1 MRLKTKLVLAITGLV
16 FLVVTVLSWLFL
28 EQLLAQRIS
37 QSYAAN
43 DMVAQQVRYYTQL
56 AVTNG
61 LRGKQ
66 IDPND
71 PTALRAAVAQA
82 LQHDQGLNEQLS
94 AVNRYSPTVYD
105 VAIADRDNRALLSTD
120 PTQDNVQLP
129 KRENYDRLLHGGVF
143 TTVRTFFG
151 PPRTYD
157 IVLSIVRKDDTA
169 GKEQPFLSVHVGIR
183 TTFLRTVFAP
193 WIWASLTFTGIAI
206 LSSLLVA
213 ALLAN
218 LALQPIEQISLRLD
232 ALERPGFDQ
241 AGEPVPPEPA
251 RLPPSRESP
260 AWMRPATL
268 IRPSTEDTVVQVSDK
283 IERIGRRMRN
293 VEEVFSALKENL
305 DSIMANLQ
313 DGILLFTAEGRAA
326 LVSDSVERFL
336 GIPRTRLFGGS
347 VNSIFSLETKLGR
360 LVRDAFE
367 TGRTLDQEEIETETG
382 RRVQVSL
389 DFVLD
394 QSIADQPLGKGDSIP
409 GASLGALLTLHD
421 LESVRELE
429 SELELSRRLAAI
441 GRLTSGVGHEV
452 KNPINAIVVHLELLR
467 NKLSGPDSRAM
478 RHLEIIESEIQRLD
492 RVVQTLVDFSRPV
505 ELQLKE
511 QDLRRI
517 VSGVL
522 MLASAELETHDVR
535 VSSHMPDRPMITKV
549 DADLIK
555 QAILNVVLNGAQAMS
570 PQGGE
575 LHVTL
580 REEGR
585 MAAIEIADSG
595 SGIPDEI
602 RAKIFDLYFTTRKDG
617 SGIGLAMTYRIIQLH
632 SGSIDVQSKQNIGS
646 TFTLKLPLLASA
658 EGKLRGSQ
666 LDTTSSAPAFTSEGS
681 GL

>member
-28 EQLLAQRIS
+28 EQLLAQRIT

-43 DMVAQQVRYYTQL
+43 DMVAHQILYYTQL

-61 LRGKQ
+61 LSGKEF
-66 IDPND
+66 DPND
-71 PTALRAAVAQA
+71 PKSLRAAVAEA

-105 VAIADRDNRALLSTD
+105 VSIADSQGRALLSTD

-143 TTVRTFFG
+143 TTVYTFFG
-151 PPRTYD
+151 PPRTYN
-157 IVLSIVRKDDTA
+157 IVLLLERA
-169 GKEQPFLSVHVGIR
+169 HRPFLSVQVGIR
-183 TTFLRTVFAP
+183 TTFLRNVFEP
-193 WIWASLTFTGIAI
+193 WIWASLTFTGVAI

-232 ALERPGFDQ
+232 TLEQASFDDD
-241 AGEPVPPEPA
+241 GEAPAPEPA
-251 RLPPSRESP
+251 KLPPPRETP

-305 DSIMANLQ
+305 DSIMSNLQ

-336 GIPRTRLFGGS
+336 GLPRTRLFGGS
-347 VNSIFSLETKLGR
+347 IASIFTLETKLGR

-367 TGRTLDQEEIETETG
+367 TGHTLDQEEVETDTG

-389 DFVLD
+389 DFVID
-394 QSIADQPLGKGDSIP
+394 QDSAP

-441 GRLTSGVGHEV
+441 GRLTAGVGHEV

-522 MLASAELETHDVR
+522 MLASAELETHNVR
-535 VSSHMPDRPMITKV
+535 VSSHMPERPLITKV

-570 PQGGE
+570 QGGE

-595 SGIPDEI
+595 SGIPDDI

-617 SGIGLAMTYRIIQLH
+617 SGIGLAMTYRIMQLH
-632 SGSIDVQSKQNIGS
+632 NGSIDVQSEQNIGS

-666 LDTTSSAPAFTSEGS
+666 LDTTTSAPAFTSEGS

>member
-28 EQLLAQRIS
+28 EQLLAQRIN

-43 DMVAQQVRYYTQL
+43 DMVARQILYGTTL
-56 AVTNG
+56 ALNKG
-61 LRGKQ
+61 LTGRQ
-66 IDPND
+66 FDPND
-71 PTALRAAVAQA
+71 PTALRAAVSDV
-82 LQHDQGLNEQLS
+82 LRHDEGLNGLLS
-94 AVNRYSPTVYD
+94 SVNRYAATVFD
-105 VAIADRDNRALLSTD
+105 VAIADRDGRALLSTD

-129 KRENYDRLLHGGVF
+129 QREDYALLQHAGVI
-143 TTVRTFFG
+143 TTMRAVFG
-151 PPRTYD
+151 PPRNYN
-157 IVLSIVRKDDTA
+157 IVLPLDRKNDAT
-169 GKEQPFLSVHVGIR
+169 GKVQPFLTIRVGIR

-193 WIWASLTFTGIAI
+193 WIWASLTFTGVAI

-232 ALERPGFDQ
+232 TLEQ
-241 AGEPVPPEPA
+241 ASFEEEDAFKAGPPEPA
-251 RLPPSRESP
+251 ELPPPKETP
-260 AWMRPATL
+260 AWMRPAANL

-336 GIPRTRLFGGS
+336 GLPRTRLFGGTIG
-347 VNSIFSLETKLGR
+347 SIFTLETKLGR

-367 TGRTLDQEEIETETG
+367 SGHSLDQEEVETETG

-389 DFVLD
+389 DFVVD
-394 QSIADQPLGKGDSIP
+394 QDSAP
-409 GASLGALLTLHD
+409 GASLGALMTLHD

-441 GRLTSGVGHEV
+441 GRLTAGVGHEV

-467 NKLSGPDSRAM
+467 NKLSGPDARAM

-522 MLASAELETHDVR
+522 MLASAELETHNVR

-555 QAILNVVLNGAQAMS
+555 QAILNVVLNGAQAMG
-570 PQGGE
+570 QGGE

-595 SGIPDEI
+595 SGIPDDI

-632 SGSIDVQSKQNIGS
+632 NGSIDVQSEQNIGS

-658 EGKLRGSQ
+658 EGKLRGSP
-666 LDTTSSAPAFTSEGS
+666 LEKTTSAPAFTSEGS

>member
-43 DMVAQQVRYYTQL
+43 DMVARQILYSTGL
-56 AVTNG
+56 ALTNG
-61 LRGKQ
+61 LRGRQ
-66 IDPND
+66 IDAND
-71 PTALRAAVAQA
+71 PTALRAAVLDV
-82 LQHDQGLNEQLS
+82 LQHDEGLNGLIS
-94 AVNRYSPTVYD
+94 SVNRYAPTVFD
-105 VAIADRDNRALLSTD
+105 VAVADRDGKALLSTD
-120 PTQDNVQLP
+120 PTQDNVTLP
-129 KRENYDRLLHGGVF
+129 KRDDYALLQHAGIIATMRAV
-143 TTVRTFFG
+143 FG
-151 PPRTYD
+151 PPRNYN
-157 IVLSIVRKDDTA
+157 IVLPLERTVA
-169 GKEQPFLSVHVGIR
+169 PGKKEPFLTIRVGIR

-206 LSSLLVA
+206 ISSLLVA

-232 ALERPGFDQ
+232 TLEHAGFDRD
-241 AGEPVPPEPA
+241 GEPEPPKPA
-251 RLPPSRESP
+251 ELPPSRESP

-347 VNSIFSLETKLGR
+347 ISSIFTLETKIGR

-367 TGRTLDQEEIETETG
+367 NGNTLDQEEVETETG

-389 DFVLD
+389 DFVVD
-394 QSIADQPLGKGDSIP
+394 QDSAP

-467 NKLSGPDSRAM
+467 NKLSGPDARAM

-522 MLASAELETHDVR
+522 MLASAELETHNVR
-535 VSSHMPDRPMITKV
+535 VSSHMPERPMITKV

-570 PQGGE
+570 QGGD

-580 REEGR
+580 REDGR
-585 MAAIEIADSG
+585 MAAIEISDSG
-595 SGIPDEI
+595 SGIPDDI

-632 SGSIDVQSKQNIGS
+632 NGSIDVQSEQNIGS

>member
-28 EQLLAQRIS
+28 EQLLAQRIT

-43 DMVAQQVRYYTQL
+43 DMVAHQVLYYTQL

-61 LRGKQ
+61 LNDKAF
-66 IDPND
+66 DPND
-71 PTALRAAVAQA
+71 PKALRAAVAEA

-94 AVNRYSPTVYD
+94 AINRYSPTVYD
-105 VAIADRDNRALLSTD
+105 VSIADSQGRALLSTD
-120 PTQDNVQLP
+120 PTQDNVQIP

-143 TTVRTFFG
+143 TTVYTFFG
-151 PPRTYD
+151 PPRTYN
-157 IVLSIVRKDDTA
+157 IVLLLER
-169 GKEQPFLSVHVGIR
+169 GHRPFLSVQVGIR
-183 TTFLRTVFAP
+183 TTFLRNVFAP

-232 ALERPGFDQ
+232 TLEQANFDND
-241 AGEPVPPEPA
+241 GEPSAPEPA
-251 RLPPSRESP
+251 KLPPPREAP

-305 DSIMANLQ
+305 DSIMSNLQ

-336 GIPRTRLFGGS
+336 GLPRTRLFGGS
-347 VNSIFSLETKLGR
+347 IDGIFTLETKLGR

-367 TGRTLDQEEIETETG
+367 NGHTLDQEEVETDTG

-389 DFVLD
+389 DFVID
-394 QSIADQPLGKGDSIP
+394 QDSAP

-441 GRLTSGVGHEV
+441 GRLTAGVGHEV

-467 NKLSGPDSRAM
+467 NKLSGPDARAM

-522 MLASAELETHDVR
+522 MLASAELETHNVR
-535 VSSHMPDRPMITKV
+535 VSSHMPERPLITKV

-570 PQGGE
+570 QGGE
-575 LHVTL
+575 LHVTV

-595 SGIPDEI
+595 SGIPDDI

-617 SGIGLAMTYRIIQLH
+617 SGIGLAMTYRIMQLH
-632 SGSIDVQSKQNIGS
+632 NGSIDVQSEQNIGS

-666 LDTTSSAPAFTSEGS
+666 LDTTTSAPAFTSEGS

>member
-37 QSYAAN
+37 DSYAAN

-105 VAIADRDNRALLSTD
+105 IAIADRDNRALLSTD

-129 KRENYDRLLHGGVF
+129 KRENYDRLLHGGVI

-193 WIWASLTFTGIAI
+193 WIWASLTFTGLAI
-206 LSSLLVA
+206 LSSLLVS

-232 ALERPGFDQ
+232 TLEQAEFEQDAFDR
-241 AGEPVPPEPA
+241 EPPA
-251 RLPPSRESP
+251 PAELPPPSKESP

-268 IRPSTEDTVVQVSDK
+268 IRPSSEDTVVRVSDK

-367 TGRTLDQEEIETETG
+367 TGRTLEQEEIETETG

-394 QSIADQPLGKGDSIP
+394 QSIADQSLATEDSIP

-429 SELELSRRLAAI
+429 SELEISRRLAAI
-441 GRLTSGVGHEV
+441 GRLTAGVGHEV

-467 NKLSGPDSRAM
+467 NKLFGPDARAM

-492 RVVQTLVDFSRPV
+492 RVV
-505 ELQLKE
+505 
-511 QDLRRI
+511 
-517 VSGVL
+517 
-522 MLASAELETHDVR
+522 
-535 VSSHMPDRPMITKV
+535 
-549 DADLIK
+549 
-555 QAILNVVLNGAQAMS
+555 
-570 PQGGE
+570 
-575 LHVTL
+575 
-580 REEGR
+580 
-585 MAAIEIADSG
+585 
-595 SGIPDEI
+595 
-602 RAKIFDLYFTTRKDG
+602 
-617 SGIGLAMTYRIIQLH
+617 
-632 SGSIDVQSKQNIGS
+632 
-646 TFTLKLPLLASA
+646 
-658 EGKLRGSQ
+658 
-666 LDTTSSAPAFTSEGS
+666 
-681 GL
+681 

>member
-1 MRLKTKLVLAITGLV
+1 
-16 FLVVTVLSWLFL
+16 
-28 EQLLAQRIS
+28 
-37 QSYAAN
+37 
-43 DMVAQQVRYYTQL
+43 
-56 AVTNG
+56 
-61 LRGKQ
+61 
-66 IDPND
+66 
-71 PTALRAAVAQA
+71 
-82 LQHDQGLNEQLS
+82 
-94 AVNRYSPTVYD
+94 
-105 VAIADRDNRALLSTD
+105 
-120 PTQDNVQLP
+120 TQDNVKLP
-129 KRENYDRLLHGGVF
+129 EREDYALLQHAGVL
-143 TTVRTFFG
+143 TTMRAVFG
-151 PPRTYD
+151 PPRNYN
-157 IVLSIVRKDDTA
+157 IVLPLERTVEP
-169 GKEQPFLSVHVGIR
+169 GKKVSFLTIRVGIR

-206 LSSLLVA
+206 ISSLLVA

-232 ALERPGFDQ
+232 TLEQEDFDRD
-241 AGEPVPPEPA
+241 GEPIAPQPA
-251 RLPPSRESP
+251 ELPPPTRESP

-268 IRPSTEDTVVQVSDK
+268 IRPSAEDPVGQVSNK

-305 DSIMANLQ
+305 DSIMSNLQ

-347 VNSIFSLETKLGR
+347 IAGIFTLETKIGR

-367 TGRTLDQEEIETETG
+367 NGNTLDQEEVETETG

-389 DFVLD
+389 DFVVD
-394 QSIADQPLGKGDSIP
+394 QDSAP

-467 NKLSGPDSRAM
+467 NKLSGPDARAM

-522 MLASAELETHDVR
+522 MLASAELETHNVR
-535 VSSHMPDRPMITKV
+535 VSSHMPERPVITKV

-570 PQGGE
+570 QGGE

-580 REEGR
+580 REDGR
-585 MAAIEIADSG
+585 MAAIEISDSG
-595 SGIPDEI
+595 SGIPDDI

-632 SGSIDVQSKQNIGS
+632 NGSIDVQSEQNIGS

-666 LDTTSSAPAFTSEGS
+666 LDTTISAPAFTSEGS

>member
-28 EQLLAQRIS
+28 EQLLAQRIN

-43 DMVAQQVRYYTQL
+43 DMVAHQILYGTQL
-56 AVTNG
+56 ALNNG
-61 LRGKQ
+61 LRGRQ

-71 PTALRAAVAQA
+71 PVALREAVAES
-82 LQHDQGLNEQLS
+82 LQHDEGLNALLNS
-94 AVNRYSPTVYD
+94 VIRYSPTVFD
-105 VAIADRDNRALLSTD
+105 VAIADRLGRAVLSTD
-120 PTQDNVQLP
+120 PTQDNQALP
-129 KRENYDRLLHGGVF
+129 EREDYARLQHSGII
-143 TTVRTFFG
+143 TTVRIVFG
-151 PPRTYD
+151 PPRVYNV
-157 IVLSIVRKDDTA
+157 VLPLDRTVTG
-169 GKEQPFLSVHVGIR
+169 GKSQAFLTIRVGIR
-183 TTFLRTVFAP
+183 STFLRNVFAP

-206 LSSLLVA
+206 LSSLAVA

-232 ALERPGFDQ
+232 TLENAGLKDAAEIAALP
-241 AGEPVPPEPA
+241 APPKEN
-251 RLPPSRESP
+251 R
-260 AWMRPATL
+260 L
-268 IRPSTEDTVVQVSDK
+268 IRNAVRGSTEDTVVKVSDK

-313 DGILLFTAEGRAA
+313 DGILLFTGEGRAA

-336 GIPRTRLFGGS
+336 GIPRAELFGGT
-347 VNSIFSLETKLGR
+347 VHSIFSMDTKIGR
-360 LVRDAFE
+360 LVLDAFE
-367 TGRTLDQEEIETETG
+367 DGRPLDQEEVETEAG
-382 RRVQVSL
+382 RHVQVSL
-389 DFVLD
+389 DFVVD
-394 QSIADQPLGKGDSIP
+394 QQSRPESALP

-421 LESVRELE
+421 LESLREIE
-429 SELELSRRLAAI
+429 SEIELSRRLAAI

-511 QDLRRI
+511 QDIRRV

-522 MLASAELETHDVR
+522 MLASAELETHNVR
-535 VSSHMPDRPMITKV
+535 VHSHMPDHPLNTKV

-555 QAILNVVLNGAQAMS
+555 QAILNVVLNGAQAM
-570 PQGGE
+570 QNGGE
-575 LHVTL
+575 LHVSV

-585 MAAIEIADSG
+585 NVTIEIADSG
-595 SGIPDEI
+595 GGIPPDI
-602 RAKIFDLYFTTRKDG
+602 REKIFDLYFTTKKNG
-617 SGIGLAMTYRIIQLH
+617 SGIGLAMTYRIMQLH
-632 SGSIDVQSKQNIGS
+632 NGTIDVQSEQNIGS
-646 TFTLKLPLLASA
+646 TFTLKLPLLATA

-666 LDTTSSAPAFTSEGS
+666 LEKTTSAPAFTSEGT

>member
-16 FLVVTVLSWLFL
+16 FLVVTLLSWLFL
-28 EQLLAQRIS
+28 EQLLAQRIRD
-37 QSYAAN
+37 SYAAN
-43 DMVAQQVRYYTQL
+43 DMVARQILYSTQL
-56 AVTNG
+56 ALNTG
-61 LRGKQ
+61 LQGRQ
-66 IDPND
+66 VDPNN
-71 PTALRAAVAQA
+71 PASLRATVLDV
-82 LQHDQGLNEQLS
+82 LQHDEGLNGLLS
-94 AVNRYSPTVYD
+94 SVNRYASTVFD
-105 VAIADRDNRALLSTD
+105 VAIADRDGKALLSTD
-120 PTQDNVQLP
+120 PTQDNVTLP
-129 KRENYDRLLHGGVF
+129 KREDYALLQHAGVI
-143 TTVRTFFG
+143 TTMRAVFG
-151 PPRTYD
+151 PPRNYN
-157 IVLSIVRKDDTA
+157 IVLPLERA
-169 GKEQPFLSVHVGIR
+169 HQPFLTIRVGIR
-183 TTFLRTVFAP
+183 TTFLRNVFAP
-193 WIWASLTFTGIAI
+193 WIWASITFTGVAI

-218 LALQPIEQISLRLD
+218 LALHPIELISLRLD
-232 ALERPGFDQ
+232 TLEQAGFDR
-241 AGEPVPPEPA
+241 ADESAPA
-251 RLPPSRESP
+251 QPAELPPPKESP

-268 IRPSTEDTVVQVSDK
+268 IRPSVEDPVGQVSDK

-347 VNSIFSLETKLGR
+347 INSIFTLESKIGR

-367 TGRTLDQEEIETETG
+367 NGNTLDQEEVETETG

-389 DFVLD
+389 DFVVD
-394 QSIADQPLGKGDSIP
+394 QDSAP

-467 NKLSGPDSRAM
+467 NKLSGPDARAM

-511 QDLRRI
+511 QDLRRV

-522 MLASAELETHDVR
+522 MLASAELETHNVR
-535 VSSHMPDRPMITKV
+535 VSSHMPERPLTTKV

-570 PQGGE
+570 QGGD

-580 REEGR
+580 REDGR
-585 MAAIEIADSG
+585 MAAIEISDSG
-595 SGIPDEI
+595 SGIPDDI

-632 SGSIDVQSKQNIGS
+632 NGSIDVQSEQNIGS

-666 LDTTSSAPAFTSEGS
+666 LEKTTSAPAFTSEGS

>member
-43 DMVAQQVRYYTQL
+43 DMVARQILYSTTLALNKGLSSRGQL
-56 AVTNG
+56 
-61 LRGKQ
+61 
-66 IDPND
+66 DPND
-71 PTALRAAVAQA
+71 PVALRAAVLDV
-82 LQHDQGLNEQLS
+82 LQHDEGLNGLLS
-94 AVNRYSPTVYD
+94 SVNRYAPTVFD
-105 VAIADRDNRALLSTD
+105 VAVADRDGKALLSTD
-120 PTQDNVQLP
+120 PTQDNVTLP
-129 KRENYDRLLHGGVF
+129 EREDYALLQHAGVI
-143 TTVRTFFG
+143 TTMRAVFG
-151 PPRTYD
+151 PPRNYN
-157 IVLSIVRKDDTA
+157 IVLPLERA
-169 GKEQPFLSVHVGIR
+169 HQPFLTIRVGIR
-183 TTFLRTVFAP
+183 TTFLQHIFAP

-206 LSSLLVA
+206 ISSLLVA

-232 ALERPGFDQ
+232 TLEQADFDRDGAPIPPQQ
-241 AGEPVPPEPA
+241 AE
-251 RLPPSRESP
+251 LPPPTRESP

-268 IRPSTEDTVVQVSDK
+268 IRPSAEDPVGQVSNK

-305 DSIMANLQ
+305 ESIMSNLQ

-336 GIPRTRLFGGS
+336 GLPRTKLFGGS
-347 VNSIFSLETKLGR
+347 IASIFTLETKIGR

-367 TGRTLDQEEIETETG
+367 NGNTLDQEEVETETG

-389 DFVLD
+389 DFVVD
-394 QSIADQPLGKGDSIP
+394 QDSAP

-467 NKLSGPDSRAM
+467 NKLSGPDARAM

-522 MLASAELETHDVR
+522 MLASAELETHNVR
-535 VSSHMPDRPMITKV
+535 VSSHMPERPVITKV

-570 PQGGE
+570 QGGE

-580 REEGR
+580 REDGR
-585 MAAIEIADSG
+585 MAAIEISDSG
-595 SGIPDEI
+595 SGIPDDI

-632 SGSIDVQSKQNIGS
+632 NGSIDVQSEQNIGS

-658 EGKLRGSQ
+658 EGKLRGSS
-666 LDTTSSAPAFTSEGS
+666 LDKTISAPAFTSEGS